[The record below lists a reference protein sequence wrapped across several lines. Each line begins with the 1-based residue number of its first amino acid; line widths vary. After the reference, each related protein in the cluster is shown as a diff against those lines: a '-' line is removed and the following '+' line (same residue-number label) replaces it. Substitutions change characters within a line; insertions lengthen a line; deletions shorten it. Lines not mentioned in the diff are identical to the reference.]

1 MSRVLQCCEGVLLL
15 SHRETATT
23 RKELEMSN
31 IKKVVSGKVN
41 SIFVKKLIVKK
52 GWTKQEAANFI
63 VEFLFSGTKESFGN
77 WMEAK

>member
-1 MSRVLQCCEGVLLL
+1 
-15 SHRETATT
+15 
-23 RKELEMSN
+23 MSN

>member
-1 MSRVLQCCEGVLLL
+1 MPSIQ
-15 SHRETATT
+15 
-23 RKELEMSN
+23 
-31 IKKVVSGKVN
+31 KVVSQQVN
-41 SIFVKKLIVKK
+41 GILVKSLIAKN